1 MQPKSIYTDEELL
14 KCMAENDDQ
23 AAFTDIY
30 WRHWESLLT
39 SAVKVIR
46 SKEDAAD
53 IVQEIFLSL
62 WKRRREVV
70 LTGSLEAYLHTGI
83 RYKTINFIQKHAN
96 EVKYIKA
103 VNNLNKMICS
113 NDAEEIMQTKKI
125 EEVIQVVEMKMPP
138 KMRAVYCKSR
148 RENLTH
154 KQIASEMGISEETVK
169 KHIQHA
175 MKLIKSALSEIAAF
189 LIILSFLFRF

>member
-1 MQPKSIYTDEELL
+1 
-14 KCMAENDDQ
+14 MAEKDDQ
-23 AAFTDIY
+23 AAFTAIYRRYWECLFIATVKDIN
-30 WRHWESLLT
+30 
-39 SAVKVIR
+39 

-62 WKRRREVV
+62 WKRRQEVV
-70 LTGSLEAYLHTGI
+70 LTGSLEAYLYTCI
-83 RYKTINFIQKHAN
+83 RYKIINFIQKHAN

-103 VNNLNKMICS
+103 VTNLNTLICS
-113 NDAEEIMQTKKI
+113 NDAEQIMQSKKI

-154 KQIASEMGISEETVK
+154 KEIAAEMGISEETVK

-175 MKLIKSALSEIAAF
+175 MKLIKSALSETAAF
-189 LIILSFLFRF
+189 LIILSSLFRF